1 MKLDLTLHFA
11 YFRKRTLEGDKLR
24 RMGSLDMVSACMYR
38 VPECL
43 PHLNWNSTKT
53 IPEERTAELKV
64 HPFLHAEKL
73 TGKKRA
79 KPTNLPATVSRQPG
93 RVWIH
98 EKSLISEV
106 VCGDSVI

>member
-24 RMGSLDMVSACMYR
+24 RMGSLDMVSACMHR

-73 TGKKRA
+73 
-79 KPTNLPATVSRQPG
+79 Q
-93 RVWIH
+93 
-98 EKSLISEV
+98 EKSERNRQIYQRLYLVSYDE
-106 VCGDSVI
+106 S